1 MWVPYVLVFSGLE
14 PYRRAVTRGEPTVPA
29 TFDPDRERAG
39 VSSEEERGGT
49 TVSMSGR
56 RVETPSLVVD
66 ESVGRETMGVE
77 GGTGGNTGDFASV
90 GGGAS
95 RARVPEQPGRE

>member
-1 MWVPYVLVFSGLE
+1 M
-14 PYRRAVTRGEPTVPA
+14 TRGEPTVPP

-49 TVSMSGR
+49 TVSMR
-56 RVETPSLVVD
+56 MERPSLAD

-77 GGTGGNTGDFASV
+77 GGADDDTGDLASV
-90 GGGAS
+90 DGGAF
-95 RARVPEQPGRE
+95 RARVPEEPGRE